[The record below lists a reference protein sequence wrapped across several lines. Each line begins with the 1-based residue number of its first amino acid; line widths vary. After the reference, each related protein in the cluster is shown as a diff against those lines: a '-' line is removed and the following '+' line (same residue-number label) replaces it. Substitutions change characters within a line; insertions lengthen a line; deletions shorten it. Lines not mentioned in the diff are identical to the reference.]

1 MPAKILVIDD
11 DTLIRRMLCG
21 QLEKLGYT
29 VIEAATGQT
38 GLVAFGKEKPALVIT
53 DVMMPDKNGLQ
64 AITEIRKMAPATKII
79 AMSSSNGTGQSEG
92 DLLDL
97 ASDLGAAITLLKP
110 FSATDIEAA
119 LKKLGV

>member
-11 DTLIRRMLCG
+11 DTLIRRMLSG

-38 GLVAFGKEKPALVIT
+38 GLAAFAKEKPAVVIT

-64 AITEIRKMAPATKII
+64 AIAEIRKLEPATRII
-79 AMSSSNGTGQSEG
+79 AMSGGGGSPNGN
-92 DLLDL
+92 LLDL
-97 ASDLGAAITLLKP
+97 ASDLGAEMTLAKP
-110 FSATDIEAA
+110 FSAADIEAA
-119 LKKLGV
+119 LKQLGV